1 MFKQI
6 RFGSQMFG
14 IIVLWPVF
22 AVIIGIN
29 EILRLIPTNLHNLCV
44 PRESLDPDGLDNV
57 VHVQHISNRVV
68 VVALYTNQC
77 LTSADLGHDY
87 DKFRECIFNKR
98 DAKGRLVYGKLRRTS
113 VTRFG
118 YGCHRNDA
126 GNFQLANHVKFYS
139 ETTPQNGE
147 FFTEDEFSAKI
158 CKNIQGASV
167 QALPPYKSGPAN
179 QFMPLVVSI
188 PLEGG
193 PVKSEL
199 DITCMFGNVLF
210 TWVGRLP
217 VRLINFIMPPSLVP
231 VGLNNIPFLKKSG
244 SIGGK
249 DVTEM
254 AAWDLLYLHEGLEV
268 VGIGYGDNFTVS
280 GLSQF
285 LEKDEVEELLDDLAR
300 EIQTDEGFD
309 GSY

>member
-1 MFKQI
+1 M
-6 RFGSQMFG
+6 
-14 IIVLWPVF
+14 
-22 AVIIGIN
+22 
-29 EILRLIPTNLHNLCV
+29 
-44 PRESLDPDGLDNV
+44 
-57 VHVQHISNRVV
+57 
-68 VVALYTNQC
+68 
-77 LTSADLGHDY
+77 
-87 DKFRECIFNKR
+87 
-98 DAKGRLVYGKLRRTS
+98 
-113 VTRFG
+113 
-118 YGCHRNDA
+118 
-126 GNFQLANHVKFYS
+126 
-139 ETTPQNGE
+139 
-147 FFTEDEFSAKI
+147 
-158 CKNIQGASV
+158 

-254 AAWDLLYLHEGLEV
+254 AAWDLLYLHEG
-268 VGIGYGDNFTVS
+268 
-280 GLSQF
+280 
-285 LEKDEVEELLDDLAR
+285 
-300 EIQTDEGFD
+300 
-309 GSY
+309 